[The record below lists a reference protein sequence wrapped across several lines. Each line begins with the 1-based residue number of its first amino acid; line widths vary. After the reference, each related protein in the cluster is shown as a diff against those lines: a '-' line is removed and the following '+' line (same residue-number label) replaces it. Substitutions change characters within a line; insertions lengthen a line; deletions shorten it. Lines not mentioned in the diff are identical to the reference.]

1 MLTPERYINPYTL
14 TERCQYEESRKDMWD
29 YFSTMKTAVDKGR
42 AEGRAEGR
50 DERTLEIARNLK
62 AMNYSN
68 EDIAKAT
75 GLSIDEICQL

>member
-1 MLTPERYINPYTL
+1 
-14 TERCQYEESRKDMWD
+14 MWD
-29 YFSTMKTAVDKGR
+29 YFSTMKTAEDKGR

-62 AMNYSN
+62 TMDYSN

-75 GLSIDEICQL
+75 GLSMEEIGLL